1 MRFSVPVAL
10 TRPRRPHAL
19 IAATLIAF
27 AAGCSDSPTGPR
39 PLPVTV
45 SGFLTNRTGEPIPAN
60 SRVVVIWD
68 VSDDE
73 SYVFGE
79 GTVDPATNRFTITF
93 DRDVPVEATLGNG
106 NSIGIGFVV
115 LTTDPGLGEGR
126 VPDSYDFSANLIGVT
141 GQHAV
146 IYLNDQPRR
155 FAPDWPSDF
164 RRGYNVGRGVKV
176 PGATF
181 DDFAP
186 TGLDTMELIVDD
198 LENIEIVNWT

>member
-1 MRFSVPVAL
+1 V
-10 TRPRRPHAL
+10 TL
-19 IAATLIAF
+19 IAAATAS
-27 AAGCSDSPTGPR
+27 CSDSPIGPR

-45 SGFLTNRTGEPIPAN
+45 SGFLTNRSGEPIPAN

-73 SYVFGE
+73 SYIFGA
-79 GTVDPATNRFTITF
+79 GTVDAATNRFTITF

-106 NSIGIGFVV
+106 NTIGIGFVV
-115 LTTDPGLGEGR
+115 LTTDPNLAEG
-126 VPDSYDFSANLIGVT
+126 PLPAGYDFPANVIGVT

-146 IYLNDQPRR
+146 IYLNDQPGR

-164 RRGYNVGRGVKV
+164 RRGYNVGRGVKI

-198 LENIEIVNWT
+198 LENIDLVNWT